1 MNTQRKVQPRTKQ
14 APPHRNPASATID
27 AGVDLPAK
35 SLPENSKTS
44 ALLNLAPGES
54 HSQARRLPMD
64 APYSEIRLAAHE
76 LRGMWHQPP
85 ARARQRCP
93 EMQFTTSVIDGRS
106 ATGEVIVAIVITRIN

>member
-1 MNTQRKVQPRTKQ
+1 MTAQRNVQPRTKQ
-14 APPHRNPASATID
+14 VPPRRNPTSAPID
-27 AGVDLPAK
+27 TGVELPAK

-44 ALLNLAPGES
+44 VLLNLQPGES
-54 HSQARRLPMD
+54 HSQARRLPLD

-85 ARARQRCP
+85 TRARQRCP

-106 ATGEVIVAIVITRIN
+106 ATGEVIVAIVITRTH